1 MGTFRVMISFG
12 HMDGGD
18 LREVEALVDT
28 GATHTVLPG
37 SLLHEMHIEPV
48 LNRVFSFADGTEES
62 WPMGM
67 ARISYGGEQWPCPV
81 VFCPY
86 DQRLMGATTLE
97 AFNLAV
103 DPVKRVLVPT
113 KLEGRMV

>member
-1 MGTFRVMISFG
+1 MLSFG
-12 HMDGGD
+12 HMKGGD
-18 LREVEALVDT
+18 LQEVEVLVET
-28 GATHTVLPG
+28 GTTHTVLPD
-37 SLLHEMHIEPV
+37 SLLRGMHIELV
-48 LNRVFSFADGTEES
+48 LNRVFAFADGTEES

-67 ARISYGGEQWPCPV
+67 ARIAYGGEQWPCPM

-97 AFNLAV
+97 AFKLAV